1 MQPASGDGTKS
12 DKLRNWARA
21 FETMAGMS
29 IMSRVGSMLTGM
41 AISLTLAG
49 RADAMECADDRIDL
63 RGDWGSARFTVE
75 VADDPEELARGLMF
89 RESMPASAGMLFVY
103 QRPEQVS
110 FWMRN
115 TLIPLDMLFAGADGV
130 VRRVHAEAKP
140 LDETLIPGGNDIQYV
155 LEINGGLAERLGI
168 EPGTEM
174 RHPRIGQAAA
184 WSCS

>member
-1 MQPASGDGTKS
+1 M
-12 DKLRNWARA
+12 RR
-21 FETMAGMS
+21 
-29 IMSRVGSMLTGM
+29 IGSMLTGM
-41 AISLTLAG
+41 VISLALAG
-49 RADAMECADDRIDL
+49 RAVAVECADDRVDL

-75 VADDPEELARGLMF
+75 VADDPEEMARGLMF

-110 FWMRN
+110 FWMKN

-140 LDETLIPGGNDIQYV
+140 LDETLIPGGNGIQYV
-155 LEINGGLAERLGI
+155 LEINGGLAQRLGI
-168 EPGTEM
+168 GPGTEM